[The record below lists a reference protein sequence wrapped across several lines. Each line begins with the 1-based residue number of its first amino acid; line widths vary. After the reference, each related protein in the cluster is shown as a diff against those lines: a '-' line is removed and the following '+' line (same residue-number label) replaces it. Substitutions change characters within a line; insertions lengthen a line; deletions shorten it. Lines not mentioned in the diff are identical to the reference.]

1 MAHIF
6 MLYPGCLH
14 LTMSLKRFLLA
25 GQLDVSYWDIIGGVI
40 FLSVN
45 FSSAPGC
52 WLSNKYVRPL
62 KQTNKKERLK

>member
-14 LTMSLKRFLLA
+14 LTISLKTLLLA
-25 GQLDVSYWDIIGGVI
+25 RQLDVSYQDIIGGLI
-40 FLSVN
+40 FLFVN
-45 FSSAPGC
+45 FFPAPGC

-62 KQTNKKERLK
+62 KKQKN